1 MHTFANNSMSSYN
14 QNITFNKRSKSA
26 TNLFEIDQF
35 AFKNEMGYNYPTY
48 DQEGDNILM
57 I

>member
-1 MHTFANNSMSSYN
+1 MSSYN
-14 QNITFNKRSKSA
+14 QKTNLNQNITPIKRSKSA

-35 AFKNEMGYNYPTY
+35 AFKNDTIYNDPSY
-48 DQEGDNILM
+48 DQDGDNVLM